1 MTLVFRILGPLE
13 IRRGARAV
21 RLSGVKPRVLLAYL
35 LVNANRTV
43 PIDEIV
49 EELWGGTPP
58 PSATANVRTY
68 VGDLRRSMRTW
79 ATTVQVVAKP
89 AAYQLALTG
98 DGYYLDLDDFRA
110 QVRLGRA
117 KMNDGMPLA
126 AVDHFERAL
135 AMWRGPVLENLRNGS
150 ALSTFASHLEED
162 RAQVTADLIECRLML
177 GRSAEVIPVLRR
189 RIQEEP
195 LRERAYAQLM
205 RALYQSGDPSEA
217 LEVFRSARATLTAD
231 LGIEPGPQ
239 LTGLHRAILTGE
251 PVGPAP
257 WIRSAP
263 CLTPPAAAG
272 FVGRS
277 VELTRGARILTSHPA
292 GTLPILAVS
301 GLPGAGKTALASTL
315 AHRLR
320 DHYPGGQLYADLHG
334 DRGGPVDPAD
344 VACRFLRALG
354 VPARCVPDRRSDRI
368 GMLRSELAGRR
379 VLVLLD
385 NAANEAQV
393 RPLLPGT
400 DDCAALLTS
409 RRRLSGLDGA
419 EFVVLGC
426 LAEPEA
432 ITMFTN
438 VLGREPLG
446 AERSAV
452 YEIVRLCGLLPLAVR
467 VAAARAADR
476 PLPELAAL
484 LRDESRRLDELRVAD
499 LDVRARFA
507 AGCGALRSADRRLLA
522 LLSRAPDFT
531 ATAAA
536 AVTGNDLAVVAA
548 SLENLGASHLLTKTV
563 PGDGGP
569 PRYRF
574 HELIRIFARELPE

>member
-1 MTLVFRILGPLE
+1 ME
-13 IRRGARAV
+13 IRRGARTV
-21 RLSGVKPRVLLAYL
+21 QLSGFKPRVLLAYL
-35 LVNANRTV
+35 LVNANRAV

-49 EELWGGTPP
+49 DELWGGMPP
-58 PSATANVRTY
+58 TSAVANVRTY
-68 VGDLRRSMRTW
+68 VAGLRRCMHAW
-79 ATTVQVVAKP
+79 AGTVQVVAKP
-89 AAYQLALTG
+89 GAYQLTLTG
-98 DGYYLDLDDFRA
+98 DGYYLDLDDFRN

-117 KMNDGMPLA
+117 KMNDGTPLA

-135 AMWRGPVLENLRNGS
+135 AMWRGPVLENLRDGS
-150 ALSTFASHLEED
+150 ALNTFASHLEED
-162 RAQVTADLIECRLML
+162 RAQVAADLIECQLML
-177 GRSAEVIPVLRR
+177 DRPAEVIPVLRR

-205 RALYQSGDPSEA
+205 RALYQSGDPSDA
-217 LEVFRSARATLTAD
+217 LDVFRSARAALTAD

-251 PVGPAP
+251 PIGAAP

-263 CLTPPAAAG
+263 CLTPPATAG

-277 VELTRGARILTSHPA
+277 VELTRGTRILTSHPE
-292 GTLPILAVS
+292 GILPVLAVS
-301 GLPGAGKTALASTL
+301 GLPGAGKTVLATTL
-315 AHRLR
+315 AHRVR
-320 DHYPGGQLYADLHG
+320 DHYPGGQLYADLHSDHG
-334 DRGGPVDPAD
+334 EPVDPAD
-344 VACRFLRALG
+344 VAYQFLRALG
-354 VPARCVPDRRSDRI
+354 VPARCVPDSRGEWT

-379 VLVLLD
+379 VLMLLD
-385 NAANEAQV
+385 NAATEAQV
-393 RPLLPGT
+393 RPLLPST

-419 EFVVLGC
+419 EFVALGC

-438 VLGREPLG
+438 VLGRQPAG
-446 AERSAV
+446 PERTAV
-452 YEIVRLCGLLPLAVR
+452 HEIVRLCGLLPLAVR

-507 AGCGALRSADRRLLA
+507 AGCRALRSADRRLLG
-522 LLSRAPDFT
+522 LLSQASDFT
-531 ATAAA
+531 ATSAAA
-536 AVTGNDLAVVAA
+536 ATGNDPAVVAD
-548 SLENLGASHLLTKTV
+548 SLENLGASHLLTRTV
-563 PGDGGP
+563 SGDGGP

-574 HELIRIFARELPE
+574 HELMRIFARELPG

>member
-1 MTLVFRILGPLE
+1 MTLTFRLLGPLE
-13 IRRGARAV
+13 IRRENRPV

-43 PIDEIV
+43 PIEEIV
-49 EELWGGTPP
+49 EELWGGMPP

-68 VGDLRRSMRTW
+68 VAGLRRSMHAW
-79 ATTVQVVAKP
+79 PATVQVIAKP
-89 AAYQLALTG
+89 GAYQLALTG

-110 QVRLGRA
+110 QARLGRA
-117 KMNDGMPLA
+117 KMNDGTPLA

-135 AMWRGPVLENLRNGS
+135 AMWRGPVLENLRDGS

-177 GRSAEVIPVLRR
+177 GRPAEVIPVLRR
-189 RIQEEP
+189 SIQEEP

-205 RALYQSGDPSEA
+205 RALYQSGDSSEA
-217 LEVFRSARATLTAD
+217 LEVFRSARTALTND

-277 VELTRGARILTSHPA
+277 VELTRGARILTSA
-292 GTLPILAVS
+292 EEGTLPILAIS
-301 GLPGAGKTALASTL
+301 GLAGAGKTALATTL
-315 AHRLR
+315 AHRVR
-320 DHYPGGQLYADLHG
+320 DQYPGGQLYADLQG
-334 DRGGPVDPAD
+334 DQLEPADPAEI
-344 VACRFLRALG
+344 AYRFLRSLG
-354 VPARCVPDRRSDRI
+354 VPPRCVPDGRDERS

-385 NAANEAQV
+385 NAADEAQV
-393 RPLLPGT
+393 RALLPGT
-400 DDCAALLTS
+400 DDCAALVTS
-409 RRRLSGLDGA
+409 RRRLAGLDGA
-419 EFVVLGC
+419 QFVGLGC

-432 ITMFTN
+432 IAMFAN
-438 VLGREPLG
+438 VLGRQPDEE
-446 AERSAV
+446 ERTVAS
-452 YEIVRLCGLLPLAVR
+452 EIVRLCGLLPLAVR

-476 PLPELAAL
+476 PLEELAAL

-507 AGCGALRSADRRLLA
+507 ATFRALRPADRQLLRLMSGTA
-522 LLSRAPDFT
+522 DFT
-531 ATAAA
+531 AADATAA
-536 AVTGNDLAVVAA
+536 TGTDHAEVAA
-548 SLENLGASHLLTKTV
+548 SLENLGAGHLLTKTV
-563 PGDGGP
+563 PADGGP
-569 PRYRF
+569 ARYSF
-574 HELIRIFARELPE
+574 HALIRIAAI